1 MSIHPT
7 AIIADGAQIDKSAVI
22 GPYAVIGPNVTI
34 GTGTKIGAHAVI
46 DGHTTIGAD
55 CHIFASASVGLEPQD
70 LGYKGEPTGVKLGD
84 RVTVRE
90 FVTIHRAA
98 KEGFTI
104 VGDDCFLMNY
114 VHISHNSRLGKGVI
128 LANGCM
134 MAGHV
139 TIGDGTVSS
148 GLVIFHQHVRVGRGV
163 MLSGLTGTRVD
174 LPPFSTCDSRPAKV
188 RGVNVIGMRRNKIG
202 PSERTAIKQAYKLLY
217 RSGLNISQAINR
229 IREEVPACNEITELI
244 EFIETSERGIA
255 GAAQESSV
263 DFTEVAEGAAL

>member
-1 MSIHPT
+1 MSIHST
-7 AIIADGAQIDKSAVI
+7 AIIAEGAEIHNSAEI
-22 GPYAVIGPNVTI
+22 GPYAVIGPNVVI
-34 GTGTKIGAHAVI
+34 GADTKIGAHTII
-46 DGHTTIGAD
+46 DGHTEIGKN

-70 LGYKGEPTGVKLGD
+70 LGYKGEPTGVKIGD
-84 RVTVRE
+84 RVTIRE

-98 KEGFTI
+98 KEGYTI
-104 VGDDCFLMNY
+104 IGDDCFLMNY
-114 VHISHNSRLGKGVI
+114 VHISHNSKLGKSVI

-202 PSERTAIKQAYKLLY
+202 PTQRTAIKQAYKLLY
-217 RSGLNISQAINR
+217 RSGLNISQAIDR
-229 IREEVPACNEITELI
+229 IKEEVPSCNEITELI
-244 EFIETSERGIA
+244 DFIESSTRGVA
-255 GAAQESSV
+255 GAAQPDAV
-263 DFTEVAEGAAL
+263 DFTEIAENAVL